1 MIVKRHQTTNL
12 KGFKKLFWKKD
23 LKGYFS
29 IGDRELTDAE
39 IRHLLNYAVTK
50 GYERDVDIPAY
61 EISVL
66 LGMEPKFKIRAL
78 HDNGSIKKGQVFDAE
93 YRERGSSYKHKE
105 NIMVWSSDSK
115 IAEDGHRYGSYAYMD
130 DSIFGNDEVM
140 PIFEIV
146 NPENDNE
153 TENDGDN

>member
-1 MIVKRHQTTNL
+1 MIVKRHLTTNL

-39 IRHLLNYAVTK
+39 IRHLLNYAITK

-78 HDNGSIKKGQVFDAE
+78 YDNGSIKKGQVFDAE

-105 NIMVWSSDSK
+105 NIMVWSSDSY
-115 IAEDGHRYGSYAYMD
+115 IGDDGKRYGTFAYMD
-130 DSIFGNDEVM
+130 DSILGNEVVY
-140 PIFEIV
+140 PIFEVV
-146 NPENDNE
+146 NPENNDE
-153 TENDGDN
+153 TETDGDN

>member
-1 MIVKRHQTTNL
+1 MIVKRHLTTNL

-39 IRHLLNYAVTK
+39 IRHLLNYAITK

-78 HDNGSIKKGQVFDAE
+78 YDNGSIKKGQIFDAE

-105 NIMVWSSDSK
+105 NIKVWGKDSY
-115 IAEDGHRYGSYAYMD
+115 IGEDGKRYGSFAYMD
-130 DSIFGNDEVM
+130 DSILGNEAVY

-146 NPENDNE
+146 NPENDDE
-153 TENDGDN
+153 TEKDGDN

>member
-1 MIVKRHQTTNL
+1 MIEKRHLTTNL

-23 LKGYFS
+23 MKGYFS

-39 IRHLLNYAVTK
+39 IRHLLNYAITK

-66 LGMEPKFKIRAL
+66 LGMEQNFKIRAIG
-78 HDNGSIKKGQVFDAE
+78 DNGSIKKGQIFDAE
-93 YRERGSSYKHKE
+93 YRDRGSSYKHKE
-105 NIMVWSSDSK
+105 NIKVWSRDSH
-115 IAEDGHRYGSYAYMD
+115 IGEDGHRYGSFAYMD

-146 NPENDNE
+146 NPENDDE
-153 TENDGDN
+153 TEKDGDN